1 MNEIDNST
9 PMDHTAVIERL
20 PWLVNGT
27 LDIDEEQRVREHLEA
42 CESCRTELQAT
53 REGFD
58 VFDAH
63 LPTEVLL
70 SHAWGE
76 DTGWPRETVE
86 RHLASCPRCAE
97 ELEMVEEGRERLNA
111 PSPFDPPRD
120 LPFPPPRALT
130 GNTWRY
136 AALAAT
142 VLLVLGLGG
151 WWNTWHSGREEVA
164 RLAQERDDLRSQLE
178 QLAEEYDATQDQL
191 DQPTELATSTEE
203 LRHDLEQ
210 AQQDLQALEARRED
224 ASAPPAVALMPPLVV
239 ELYALTERGAES
251 DLPEKTFPEGVSAAF
266 LLAAPPD
273 WKRDDG
279 PFRVRLLGGELEP
292 TEALWQD
299 GYLGVQFPEEVIPV
313 GEVTLEVETRSGET
327 QTYRFVRSLD

>member
-27 LDIDEEQRVREHLEA
+27 LDTEEGQRVREHLEA
-42 CESCRTELQAT
+42 CESCRTELRAT
-53 REGFD
+53 RDGFD

-120 LPFPPPRALT
+120 LPFPPPRAST
-130 GNTWRY
+130 GNAWRY
-136 AALAAT
+136 AAWAAT
-142 VLLVLGLGG
+142 VLLVIGLGG
-151 WWNTWHSGREEVA
+151 WWNTWHSTREEGD
-164 RLAQERDDLRSQLE
+164 RLAQQRIALEAEVERLKLDNE
-178 QLAEEYDATQDQL
+178 MTQDQVA
-191 DQPTELATSTEE
+191 ELEKSAAQ
-203 LRHDLEQ
+203 LR
-210 AQQDLQALEARRED
+210 QDLQD
-224 ASAPPAVALMPPLVV
+224 AQVDLQVAETRPRNIESEPAVPML
-239 ELYALTERGAES
+239 
-251 DLPEKTFPEGVSAAF
+251 SAAV
-266 LLAAPPD
+266 LTLSASTTRGNEESVQIPENAWLPVSLVPPSG
-273 WKRDDG
+273 WGPEDG
-279 PFRVRLLGGELEP
+279 PFLVRLLGSESPPLK
-292 TEALWQD
+292 TSRDDQ
-299 GYLGVQFPEEVIPV
+299 GYLNVILPQEVIPV
-313 GEVTLEVETRSGET
+313 GEVTLEVEARSGET